1 MGGTGE
7 EGRAE
12 RGRSGKEGEGDDE
25 EVFVSAATLSRRLRG
40 ELSSG
45 QVSLSSVPHAA
56 GSPSHFPLP
65 LALPL
70 PFPLPDAGGGVGGG

>member
-1 MGGTGE
+1 MMGGTGE
-7 EGRAE
+7 EGRTE

-25 EVFVSAATLSRRLRG
+25 AAARATLSRRLRG

-70 PFPLPDAGGGVGGG
+70 PFPLPDAGGGGGGG